1 MRLYNAEDD
10 KTFTEATVYLTTS
23 ELAQLYGLLGSML
36 QDIRVKE
43 VSVADESFRH
53 TLKVMR
59 YSTAESVGFDRRQ
72 KLIVEQD
79 C

>member
-1 MRLYNAEDD
+1 MRLYNAEED
-10 KTFTEATVYLTTS
+10 KTFTEGAIYLTTS

-36 QDIRVKE
+36 QDLRVKE
-43 VSVADESFRH
+43 VSVADDSFRH

-59 YSTAESVGFDRRQ
+59 YSKVESVGFDRRQ